1 MFSGCKKL
9 KTLIINKRF
18 GTSNVKYMNGMF
30 SGCLGFTTI
39 DLKFFNTK
47 NVINMNSMF
56 SGCSYLVSIDITK
69 FNTSNVLFKFNRFI

>member
-9 KTLIINKRF
+9 KTLKIKNF

-39 DLKFFNTK
+39 NLNVFNTK
-47 NVINMNSMF
+47 NVMYEFYVFWM
-56 SGCSYLVSIDITK
+56 
-69 FNTSNVLFKFNRFI
+69 FKFSIN